1 MRAMVVRQP
10 GGPEALVM
18 EDVPPPP
25 VRRNDVRIQVEACG
39 VCFHDIVTRNG
50 TLKRGISMPLIPGHE
65 VAGTVESVGPDVRAF
80 RPGDRVTTVQRRH
93 ICGHCRYC
101 RNDQETSCPEREFL
115 GDAGLNG
122 GYAELVCMEEDNVA
136 AVPDGVPLEQ
146 AAILACTV
154 GTELNAIRDVA
165 KVRAGERVLING
177 AGGGLGI
184 HGVQVA
190 HLTGAEVIAV
200 TGSATKV
207 PMIRD
212 AGADHVVLS
221 PHGEDFSGAVR
232 AICGGDGV
240 DVAIDN
246 VGSDTFHAMRRSL
259 TRRGRWVF
267 VGQLS
272 GEFVK
277 LNPAQIFLHGL
288 SILSAQSTSRRQL
301 IDCLHLVGRGLLRP
315 MVSLELPLQDAAEA
329 HRMVETAGPVGRIVL
344 KPGLQSTRSA

>member
-1 MRAMVVRQP
+1 MEEVAP
-10 GGPEALVM
+10 PAL
-18 EDVPPPP
+18 
-25 VRRNDVRIQVEACG
+25 RRNDVRIQVEACG

-50 TLKRGISMPLIPGHE
+50 TLKRGIAMPLIPGHE
-65 VAGTVESVGPDVRAF
+65 VAGIVESVGPGVRNF
-80 RPGDRVTTVQRRH
+80 WPGDRVATVQRRH

-122 GYAELVCMEEDNVA
+122 GYAELVCVEEDNVA
-136 AVPDGVPLEQ
+136 AVPQGVPLEQ

-165 KVRAGERVLING
+165 NVRAGERVLVNG

-190 HLTGAEVIAV
+190 HMTGAEVVAV
-200 TGSATKV
+200 TGSAKKV
-207 PMIRD
+207 AMIRD
-212 AGADHVVLS
+212 VGADHVVLS
-221 PHGEDFSGAVR
+221 PHGQDFSGAVR
-232 AICGGDGV
+232 DVLGGEGV

-246 VGSDTFHAMRRSL
+246 VGSDTFHSMRRSL
-259 TRRGRWVF
+259 ARRGRWVF
-267 VGQLS
+267 IGQLS

-288 SILSAQSTSRRQL
+288 SILSAQSTNHRQL
-301 IDCLHLVGRGLLRP
+301 LDCLDLVRRGLVRP
-315 MVSLELPLQDAAEA
+315 MVSLEMPLEEAAEA
-329 HRMVETAGPVGRIVL
+329 HRLVESGGPVGRIVL
-344 KPGLQSTRSA
+344 KPRLQPNREG